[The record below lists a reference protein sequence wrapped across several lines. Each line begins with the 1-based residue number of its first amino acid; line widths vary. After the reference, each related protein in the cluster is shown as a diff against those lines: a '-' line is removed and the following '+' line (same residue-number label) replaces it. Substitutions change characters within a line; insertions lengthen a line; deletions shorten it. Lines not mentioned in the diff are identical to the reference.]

1 MANTMTTPRVYTV
14 EELAEMMKVHPRTV
28 YRMLEQGRIK
38 GFKFGAAWRITQD
51 EVDAILRGE
60 RHEGASDRQP

>member
-1 MANTMTTPRVYTV
+1 MVNIMTAPRVYTV
-14 EELAEMMKVHPRTV
+14 EEVAEMMKVHPRTV
-28 YRMLEQGRIK
+28 YRMLDQGRLK

-60 RHEGASDRQP
+60 RSE